1 MSLAFWWSHVRR
13 RFYEL
18 AVGAASPIPSEALQR
33 IAALYRNENDI
44 RDRAPDERRDV
55 RRARTR
61 PLIADLEPWLPRSSS
76 HQPEEQTRRDD
87 PLCATHW
94 EGLARFLT
102 MARSR
107 LTSIQSNAQ
116 SDPSLLGCRPG
127 AGPAIRRQ
135 MGLPGLDMV
144 FGLAGNRHP
153 RRARERCVCSDW

>member
-61 PLIADLEPWLPRSSS
+61 PLIADLELRLSPWSRTCDPPPDGSSR
-76 HQPEEQTRRDD
+76 T
-87 PLCATHW
+87 
-94 EGLARFLT
+94 
-102 MARSR
+102 
-107 LTSIQSNAQ
+107 
-116 SDPSLLGCRPG
+116 
-127 AGPAIRRQ
+127 
-135 MGLPGLDMV
+135 
-144 FGLAGNRHP
+144 
-153 RRARERCVCSDW
+153 